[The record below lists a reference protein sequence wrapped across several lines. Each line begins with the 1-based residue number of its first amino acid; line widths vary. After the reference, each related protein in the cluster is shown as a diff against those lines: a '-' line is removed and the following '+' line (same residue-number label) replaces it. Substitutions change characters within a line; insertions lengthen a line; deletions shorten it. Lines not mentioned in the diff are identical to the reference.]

1 MASAHAWPPAQAAL
15 YLMRVVPKVA
25 SVWPYKAGSTTL
37 PETPSGVRP
46 EDFGRHRRILKTD
59 EFSSVFRLRP
69 VKRTEHFA
77 LYQQSNA
84 LGHARL
90 GVVVAKRLAQR
101 AVTRNMIKRIAREIF
116 RRSDSTSTDCI
127 IRLTNPLMSRKQSA
141 SSKSC
146 KIALTAE
153 LKTLLSSVDSQTRHP
168 V

>member
-1 MASAHAWPPAQAAL
+1 MPAVRKA
-15 YLMRVVPKVA
+15 A
-25 SVWPYKAGSTTL
+25 SVSQSEAGCARGSDSV
-37 PETPSGVRP
+37 SGKRP
-46 EDFGRHRRILKTD
+46 EDYARIRRIVKTD

-90 GVVVAKRLAQR
+90 GIVVAKRLAQR

-116 RRSDSTSTDCI
+116 RRSESTSTDCI

-153 LKTLLSSVDSQTRHP
+153 LRTLLSYVDSQPRQRI
-168 V
+168 